1 MMVLRHAVVT
11 AAALVVSLTILSG
24 SGAATRDPWIVF
36 VGSPDGATKSFQ
48 LFRVRLSGR
57 GLEPVTH
64 GRRNADDP
72 AFSPDGRQLAFA
84 RLGAGIFAVKLD
96 GTALRRLTP
105 GAADRYPVWSPDG
118 TAIAFL
124 SAYRNELSLYVMR
137 ANGKERRR
145 LRLTPAPASR
155 ASWTPN
161 GRSLLVQAG
170 GGLLQVDART
180 GKVQRRLGI
189 SVELGPSEAVPSFSP
204 NGRGVVYVG
213 RRPEPAGCE
222 RTACEV
228 FALYLARISES
239 KSRRFIDDVGPA
251 GWSPDSRRIVFLNRS
266 GLEVRSLLGG
276 QPRSITIE
284 LNALFGDAP
293 PAWQPIRP

>member
-1 MMVLRHAVVT
+1 MVLRQAVVM
-11 AAALVVSLTILSG
+11 AAALVLSMGFVSG
-24 SGAATRDPWIVF
+24 SGAAARDPWIVF
-36 VGSPDGATKSFQ
+36 VGSPDGATKPFQ
-48 LFRVRLSGR
+48 LFRVRLLGSGL
-57 GLEPVTH
+57 GPVTH

-72 AFSPDGRQLAFA
+72 AFSPDGRKLVFT
-84 RLGAGIFAVKLD
+84 RVGEGIFAVKPD
-96 GTALRRLTP
+96 GTKLRRLTP

-118 TAIAFL
+118 TMIAFL
-124 SAYRNELSLYVMR
+124 RAYRSELTLYVMR
-137 ANGKERRR
+137 ADGTKQHR
-145 LRLTPAPASR
+145 LYLTPRPASR
-155 ASWTPN
+155 PSWTPN

-170 GGLLQVDART
+170 GRFLQVDART
-180 GKVQRRLGI
+180 GKVERRLGL
-189 SVELGPSEAVPSFSP
+189 SVDLAPSEAVPSFSP
-204 NGRGVVYVG
+204 NGHSVVYVG

-228 FALYLARISES
+228 FALYLARTSES

-251 GWSPDSRRIVFLNRS
+251 GWSPDSRRIVFLNRF

-276 QPRSITIE
+276 RPQSISIG